1 MKVSR
6 AAWCWLLVL
15 LLPSLACGNTASPDE
30 ARTEP
35 TLRPTFTQMV
45 PADTPLPPAPTSPPP
60 SDTPL
65 PPTDTPP
72 SPTDTPAPVLTD
84 TIPPPSSTPVPP
96 TDTVQA
102 PTNTPIPPTATVLP
116 TQPPPTQPP
125 AAARVIIVTVDK
137 RAEFVDIQNIGGQ
150 PQNLD
155 GWRLVSEKGN
165 QECRLAG
172 TLQPGAT
179 LRIWAR
185 SADADKG
192 GYNCGFGDTI
202 WNNEDPDPAVLYDA
216 QGQEVSR
223 K

>member
-1 MKVSR
+1 MKGSR
-6 AAWCWLLVL
+6 PLWLWLLISL
-15 LLPSLACGNTASPDE
+15 LLSVACGSTASNDE
-30 ARTEP
+30 ARSGP
-35 TLRPTFTQMV
+35 TLRPTFTLV
-45 PADTPLPPAPTSPPP
+45 APTNTSLPLAPTLPPPTDTPF
-60 SDTPL
+60 

-72 SPTDTPAPVLTD
+72 APTDTPSPAPTD
-84 TIPPPSSTPVPP
+84 TVPAPSPTPPLP

-116 TQPPPTQPP
+116 TQPSPTQPP
-125 AAARVIIVTVDK
+125 AAARVIILTVDK
-137 RAEFVDIQNIGGQ
+137 RAEFVDIQNVGGQ
-150 PQNLD
+150 PQSLD

-165 QECRLAG
+165 QECRLAD

-185 SADADKG
+185 SADAGKG

-202 WNNEDPDPAVLYDA
+202 WNNSEPDPAVLYDA